1 MGSCLVGTIIDRKS
15 ISSKL
20 LILIQHLSNYYY
32 DLVKSPLVDLDE
44 STYNV
49 GFGLQFLVQMT

>member
-1 MGSCLVGTIIDRKS
+1 MGSCLVGTITDRKS

-32 DLVKSPLVDLDE
+32 DLVKSLLVDLDG
-44 STYNV
+44 STYSV
-49 GFGLQFLVQMT
+49 GFGFQFLVEMT